1 MYTWHIEDIN
11 DKITTTMSELWTIKS
26 WSLIVKLL
34 SNLRAYLVGIPR
46 GYIFTKRISI
56 KKNKAVKKEQLG
68 L

>member
-46 GYIFTKRISI
+46 GYLFTKRISI
-56 KKNKAVKKEQLG
+56 KKNKDVKKEQLG